1 MATINELL
9 KTHICEEIFQ
19 NGYPEDVNGQHPFD
33 FFMEADVECANGVDD
48 SSLGEE
54 FGFEVASEY
63 GFENIRSIR
72 GLMQSML
79 DDLERLQE
87 KIMLEVIE
95 SYSVEHHIGKDE
107 FASDSD
113 FHDFADVRG
122 VTLHRSGTA
131 DEYVTF
137 RVLDTQGGAL

>member
-1 MATINELL
+1 MTTITNIL
-9 KTHICEEIFQ
+9 KTHICEDIFQ
-19 NGYPEDVNGQHPFD
+19 NGYPCRVDNKNPYD
-33 FFMEADVECANGVDD
+33 YFMEADVD
-48 SSLGEE
+48 STEIPEDTELLSSFEPAEE
-54 FGFEVASEY
+54 Y
-63 GFENIRSIR
+63 IIENVRTLR
-72 GLMQSML
+72 GLMQAKL

-87 KIMLEVIE
+87 SIFANCTV
-95 SYSVEHHIGKDE
+95 VHQIGKDE

-137 RVLDTQGGAL
+137 RVLDTQGGEV

>member
-1 MATINELL
+1 MATITNIL

-19 NGYPEDVNGQHPFD
+19 NGYPQKPNAQHPFD
-33 FFMEADVECANGVDD
+33 FFMEVDVECTEGVDE
-48 SSLGEE
+48 SVLGTEH
-54 FGFEVASEY
+54 GFEVASEY
-63 GFENIRSIR
+63 SFENIRSIR
-72 GLMQSML
+72 GLMQEKL

-87 KIMLEVIE
+87 SIFTKCTVFHQIA
-95 SYSVEHHIGKDE
+95 KDE

-113 FHDFADVRG
+113 FHNFADAKG

-137 RVLDTQGGAL
+137 RVLDTQGGVA

>member
-1 MATINELL
+1 MAIISELL

-33 FFMEADVECANGVDD
+33 FFMETDVECTNGVDD
-48 SSLGEE
+48 SPLGEE
-54 FGFEVASEY
+54 YGFEVASEY

-79 DDLERLQE
+79 DSLERLQE
-87 KIMLEVIE
+87 LIFDKC
-95 SYSVEHHIGKDE
+95 SVFHQIGKDE
-107 FASDSD
+107 FASNSD
-113 FHDFADVRG
+113 FHDFTDARG

-137 RVLDTQGGAL
+137 RVLDTQGGAQ